1 MTKTLWVHSASEQDT
16 SISADEF
23 HIFNRCLDDAIAEAV
38 TSFGRARQVS
48 IDDQAGT
55 LQQRVA
61 VFTDEHQRLVGMALQ
76 AYAAINT
83 DNVGLRGSTGTSLFH
98 TLGELHSLVART
110 LPEAEASSA
119 VALP

>member
-1 MTKTLWVHSASEQDT
+1 M
-16 SISADEF
+16 
-23 HIFNRCLDDAIAEAV
+23 IAEAV
-38 TSFGRARQVS
+38 TSFGRAREVS
-48 IDDQAGT
+48 IDDQVGT

-83 DNVGLRGSTGTSLFH
+83 GNVGMRGSTGTSLFH
-98 TLGELHSLVART
+98 PLGELHSLVARM

-119 VALP
+119 VVLP